1 MQSGKKHL
9 SFESSF
15 DNVNRLTVGMVVFSI
30 TLLLTISY
38 GFFVSAEI
46 GGLVIAESPAFAQE
60 ISNGLNKGNVNSSS
74 SNNLTESV
82 SNNNSA
88 SEKSLTGMFVGAGD
102 GIHNAEGTARVISL
116 EDGSRVLRFENL
128 KSTNGPDLYVY
139 LATDK
144 GASDFVDLGRLK
156 GNIGNQ
162 NYNIPQGTDLSKHN
176 TILIWCKQFSVLF
189 GSANLNAN

>member
-1 MQSGKKHL
+1 MY
-9 SFESSF
+9 
-15 DNVNRLTVGMVVFSI
+15 RIIIGMVISSI
-30 TLLLTISY
+30 ALSLTIPY
-38 GFFVSAEI
+38 GFFISGDMGGITVSGFI
-46 GGLVIAESPAFAQE
+46 AFAQGTSDGPT
-60 ISNGLNKGNVNSSS
+60 IGNENSSS
-74 SNNLTESV
+74 SNNLSESV
-82 SNNNSA
+82 STSNSTTDG
-88 SEKSLTGMFVGAGD
+88 KSLTGSFVEAGD

-162 NYNIPQGTDLSKHN
+162 NYNIPQGTDLSKYN
-176 TILIWCKQFSVLF
+176 TVLIWCKQFSVLF
-189 GSANLNAN
+189 GSAELVAK